1 MVISFGLHI
10 RDFRTL
16 NLCCSSTCF
25 ALFSVRFSY
34 FPLGNLRLHRAG
46 LLRGQNF
53 LFLRA
58 KIMCCRIVTRLNPLA
73 FLPIMRTVSIN
84 GARKMKLLDIDK
96 HFDIIDFIR
105 IHSEE
110 LYLGYKTFIR
120 IFGPLDDT
128 HHLIKIVAEL
138 ESDYTRN

>member
-1 MVISFGLHI
+1 VPVLRSSQYASRIFPLEICGFTVLDYSVGKISF
-10 RDFRTL
+10 
-16 NLCCSSTCF
+16 SS
-25 ALFSVRFSY
+25 A
-34 FPLGNLRLHRAG
+34 
-46 LLRGQNF
+46 Q
-53 LFLRA
+53 

-73 FLPIMRTVSIN
+73 FLPIMRPVSIN